1 MKEYLIFYGFMG
13 GGALGAALGA
23 AGGTYCAVKL
33 YSLFESGLTEEE
45 LASLREAF
53 RRRDDLP
60 DPIVVDDCDSANEVE
75 ENIHSLDDLTEE
87 EQRQIM
93 QQVEQI
99 LSEEHQSA

>member
-1 MKEYLIFYGFMG
+1 MKEYLIFSGLVG
-13 GGALGAALGA
+13 GGALGA

-33 YSLFESGLTEEE
+33 YSLLEGGLTEEE

-99 LSEEHQSA
+99 LSEKHQSA